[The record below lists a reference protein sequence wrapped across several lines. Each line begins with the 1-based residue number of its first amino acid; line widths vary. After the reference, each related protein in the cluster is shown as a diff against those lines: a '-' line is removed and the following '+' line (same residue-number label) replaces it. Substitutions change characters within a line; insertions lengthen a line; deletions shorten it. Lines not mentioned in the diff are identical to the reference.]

1 MGSNRFS
8 AGRLRAH
15 FSRRSGRKRLLASVA
30 IAFGAFWLVLEPVS
44 LVFPSLIE
52 KNWPLFVG
60 VVIVSIAAGF
70 WRARPRNRLTIR
82 LPPTD
87 VSITIAVGD
96 VLEQTGN
103 VVIGSNDVFDSDL
116 ADDIISPTSV
126 QGQLLKVVFKED
138 LKDLDRQIERSLSG
152 IDYEVDTEK
161 VFGKTKRYPIGT
173 VAIAKQN
180 DTRYFLPAIAR
191 MSAHHPPH
199 TSATI
204 SGVQV
209 ALTETWRVIG
219 QGGQRESVHAPIVG
233 SHLARLGLSRT
244 WLIQMMI
251 LSFVAVT
258 KKEAGSA
265 SLTIWV
271 AEKDASIVDFA
282 ALEDWL
288 HALCAA

>member
-1 MGSNRFS
+1 
-8 AGRLRAH
+8 
-15 FSRRSGRKRLLASVA
+15 
-30 IAFGAFWLVLEPVS
+30 
-44 LVFPSLIE
+44 VFPDLID

-60 VVIVSIAAGF
+60 VVIVSIAAGL

-126 QGQLLKVVFKED
+126 QGQLLKVVFNED
-138 LKDLDRQIERSLSG
+138 LQELDRQIEHSLSG
-152 IDYEVDTEK
+152 IDYELDTEK
-161 VFGKTKRYPIGT
+161 VFGKKKRYPIGT

-180 DTRYFLPAIAR
+180 DTRYFLPAIAH

-204 SGVQV
+204 SGVQL

-271 AEKDASIVDFA
+271 AEKDASIVDLA